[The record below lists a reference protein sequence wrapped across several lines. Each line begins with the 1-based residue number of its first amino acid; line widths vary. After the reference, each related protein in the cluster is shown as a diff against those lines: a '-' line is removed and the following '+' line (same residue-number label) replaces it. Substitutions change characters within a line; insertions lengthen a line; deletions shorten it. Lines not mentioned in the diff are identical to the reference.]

1 MIGLSYSMAPR
12 CPCCDHRAILT
23 LTAANCL
30 VAASGRRLQRFRCP
44 YEHGWH
50 VRHPGIEGGGAALR
64 RKKR

>member
-1 MIGLSYSMAPR
+1 
-12 CPCCDHRAILT
+12 LT

-50 VRHPGIEGGGAALR
+50 VRHPGIEGGGTAPR